1 MNENL
6 TLIRIAEK
14 YIVLSKMLLL
24 ILMYSEKICLHRITM
39 NIYINSKE
47 CNKNSLPIIFN
58 HGILIGSDIKD

>member
-24 ILMYSEKICLHRITM
+24 ILMYSEKYV
-39 NIYINSKE
+39 YIE
-47 CNKNSLPIIFN
+47 
-58 HGILIGSDIKD
+58 

>member
-39 NIYINSKE
+39 NIYIYK
-47 CNKNSLPIIFN
+47 
-58 HGILIGSDIKD
+58 

>member
-24 ILMYSEKICLHRITM
+24 ILMYSEKICLQANKTM
-39 NIYINSKE
+39 I
-47 CNKNSLPIIFN
+47 
-58 HGILIGSDIKD
+58 D